1 VVRGG
6 FWRQLEVSF
15 GGDNGVKGWLGGG
28 ANLSRVASLGRLELV
43 ELARVDFGGN
53 EWPRSWLLAKLS

>member
-1 VVRGG
+1 MKRLKVGAKMGVVRGG

-43 ELARVDFGGN
+43 ELARVDF
-53 EWPRSWLLAKLS
+53 

>member
-1 VVRGG
+1 MVH
-6 FWRQLEVSF
+6 F

-53 EWPRSWLLAKLS
+53 EGPRSWLLAMLS